1 MEEPKLSVRQW
12 QEQFQSG
19 AFSAPDLYT
28 QCTAGWSDWFC
39 QDHALAGRLK
49 KIGRIVM
56 GVRDPFILD
65 NYYVWF
71 KNNCP
76 LSGPLYDHVTFTP
89 LSASHDGKGFSVVQ
103 DSPHE
108 PYKWTLYTARYGYD
122 SPEFGCRNIRE
133 MLLYVNRL
141 GPELQQGFVPAFVQ
155 EKAAVAAYAKAR
167 GEPLPGLTRRGLV
180 LSAVCMSI
188 ARRRRGS
195 PPWTAGR
202 TPNRPITGRRRRVE
216 QAETHPRGRASRQ
229 AAPAPGG
236 GDGDFGKAGN
246 RAADRR

>member
-89 LSASHDGKGFSVVQ
+89 LSVSHDGKGFSVVQ

-167 GEPLPGLTRRGLV
+167 GEPAGIRIVRDGGQHYHYISRQDQRRRTVMVASSLEDTPAGFDPGGACAVRGLYV
-180 LSAVCMSI
+180 YCPEEARI
-188 ARRRRGS
+188 A
-195 PPWTAGR
+195 AL
-202 TPNRPITGRRRRVE
+202 
-216 QAETHPRGRASRQ
+216 
-229 AAPAPGG
+229 
-236 GDGDFGKAGN
+236 
-246 RAADRR
+246 DRRENPQPTHHRKEAAR